1 MMKEV
6 ILTEAEAES
15 LKNLLE
21 DNLIGIIQS
30 DVDIDNMEWLA
41 NIVNIWTK
49 CKKAMREEE

>member
-30 DVDIDNMEWLA
+30 DLDIDNMEWLA
-41 NIVNIWTK
+41 NIVSIWTK
-49 CKKAMREEE
+49 CKKAMGEEE